1 MYENITSELID
12 FLKNSPTCF
21 HAAAEIIAFLKQN
34 GYAELSEGS
43 EWKLKNGGRYFV
55 SRNGSSV
62 IAFRVPSF
70 DYKGMQIAAAHTDS
84 PMLKLKCSDPEIA
97 RGSEYVSLN
106 VEVYGGM
113 LMAPWFDR
121 PLSVAGRVIVSKGS
135 SVAAKLVNV
144 DRDLVLIPNVAIHMN
159 REQNKGVAYNEQ
171 TDLIPLFGGP
181 DAKGSFMKVIAEA
194 AGVPEKKI
202 VASDLFVYNRT
213 APSVWGSDNE
223 FFSAP
228 RIDDLECAYTLLRGF
243 VDAEENSASLP
254 VYAAFDNE
262 EVGSLTKQGADS
274 TFLADVIARINDACG
289 KTRQG
294 SLAVI
299 ANSMM
304 ASADNAHAIHPNHPE
319 LCDPVNKPQMN
330 KGVVIKFNANQHYT
344 TDAVSEAMLRRICGK
359 ADVPCQQFVNRSD
372 MRGGGTLGNISNAH
386 VSLNTFDIGLA
397 QLAMHSPYETAGTKD
412 PEYMARAMR
421 EFFATAVVC
430 GPMGSYQ
437 FV

>member
-12 FLKNSPTCF
+12 FLKKSPTCF
-21 HAAAEIIAFLKQN
+21 HAAAEIIAVLKQN
-34 GYAELSEGS
+34 GYSELSEGA
-43 EWKLKNGGRYFV
+43 EWKLKKGGKYFV

-62 IAFRVPSF
+62 IAFRIPGF
-70 DYKGMQIAAAHTDS
+70 DYTGMQIAAAHTDS
-84 PMLKLKCSDPEIA
+84 PMLKIKCSDPEMVRA
-97 RGSEYVSLN
+97 DAYVSLN

-121 PLSVAGRVIVSKGS
+121 PLSVAGRVIVERGNSLS
-135 SVAAKLVNV
+135 SKLVDV
-144 DRDLVLIPNVAIHMN
+144 GRDLVLIPNVAIHMN
-159 REQNKGVAYNEQ
+159 RDQNKGVAYNEQ
-171 TDLIPLFGGP
+171 TDLIPLFGSA
-181 DAKGSFMKVIAEA
+181 DAKGSFNKIIAKA
-194 AGVPEKKI
+194 AGVSEKKI

-213 APSVWGSDNE
+213 APAVWGAEGE

-228 RIDDLECAYTLLRGF
+228 RIDDLECAYTLLKGF
-243 VDAEENSASLP
+243 VDADENAASVP

-294 SLAVI
+294 ALAVI

-304 ASADNAHAIHPNHPE
+304 ASGDNAHAVHPNHPE

-330 KGVVIKFNANQHYT
+330 KGIVLKFNANQHYT
-344 TDAVSEAMLRRICGK
+344 TDAVSEAMFRRICEK
-359 ADVPCQQFVNRSD
+359 AGVPCQQFVNRSD

-412 PEYMARAMR
+412 PEYMALAMK
-421 EFFATAVVC
+421 EFFSTAVVC
-430 GPMGSYQ
+430 GQRGTYE